1 MDDTVLIGRTLNGDH
16 EAFEILVQRHGP
28 MVFNFLLRFLPDPD
42 DAADLAQEVFLQA
55 WRQLVRFDPQK
66 GRFRNWLL
74 RIASNAAVNRLRSR
88 RRAVERERTAVTLQ
102 DDGGFPPVV
111 RLEEEESLEQ
121 LRDAVRTL
129 PDGERQVVLLAC
141 YHELPYREVA
151 AVLDVPVGTV
161 KSRMHS
167 AVARLRAV
175 LVPREVGEVS

>member
-1 MDDTVLIGRTLNGDH
+1 MDDSVLIGRTLNGDQ
-16 EAFEILVQRHGP
+16 EAFEVLVQRHGP
-28 MVFNFLLRFLPDPD
+28 AVFNFLLRFLPDPD

-55 WRQLVRFDPQK
+55 WRHLIRFDPHQ

-74 RIASNAAVNRLRSR
+74 RIASNNAVNRLRSR
-88 RRAVERERTAVTLQ
+88 RRAAERERTAAGLR
-102 DDGGFPPVV
+102 DEEGFPPVV

-121 LRDAVRTL
+121 LRRAIRAL

-151 AVLDVPVGTV
+151 AVLDLPIGTV

-175 LVPREVGEVS
+175 LVPREVGEES